1 MKHLVQMINEGDID
15 RCERKYREFV
25 NMCRS
30 YDPNLNMKE
39 VWVKR
44 TTKNN
49 WAVYVGLKKLF
60 VTSFSTLDDDVIKK
74 KNIKIVTESVD
85 VEEAKEFEY
94 TVRFMQ
100 YDPDVLAEYE
110 DGDVDD
116 DELHNSLQN
125 SAVKDITLKA
135 KSWREAESKI
145 TKELAKVTNKN
156 TEVSACEVYGEDGE
170 LIDTIYV

>member
-1 MKHLVQMINEGDID
+1 MINEGDID

-110 DGDVDD
+110 DGDADD
-116 DELHNSLQN
+116 DDLHNSLQN
-125 SAVKDITLKA
+125 SHVKDITLKA

-145 TKELAKVTNKN
+145 NKELAKVTNKN